1 MMAPVA
7 GSGSWPTWIARVSKS
22 TPWSLE
28 APDGSVVRHRDEGA
42 GGRRRDAERRV
53 AGRDGAR
60 DGVVSRVDDRDR
72 VRVDVRHPEL
82 AADPGAGER
91 VRADADGCGHLPGP
105 GIEPID
111 AVRLA
116 RYPQGAVAGR
126 DPV

>member
-1 MMAPVA
+1 MIAPVA

-22 TPWSLE
+22 TQWSLE

-60 DGVVSRVDDRDR
+60 DGVLSRVDDRDR

-82 AADPGAGER
+82 AVHERARERIGADM
-91 VRADADGCGHLPGP
+91 DG
-105 GIEPID
+105 
-111 AVRLA
+111 
-116 RYPQGAVAGR
+116 GR
-126 DPV
+126 H